1 MITAMDLPD
10 LTGREMTPVFLYLM
24 TVRHKILQKCRSS
37 GRVVHADVGIVLMMA
52 ADSMTRK

>member
-1 MITAMDLPD
+1 MDLPD